1 MESVKKN
8 GLPKMIKFFFIFL
21 FLLPAALLAQ
31 KHSLVGVVKDSSNGG
46 VENAQIILKNT
57 HKSVFT
63 DEKGKFE
70 IHHLHDGSYTLVV
83 LGIGKQEKEV
93 EITVPYAG
101 APIEIVLED
110 TKESLTEVTVEAE
123 RVRKLGLNSLN
134 AIDNFG
140 IYEGKKSEVIV
151 MKDINANLATNNA
164 RQVYAKITGL
174 NIWESDQAG
183 LQLGIGGRGLSP
195 DRSSN
200 FNVRQNGYDIS
211 ADALGYPEAYYT
223 PSSELIERIEIVR
236 GAASLQYGT
245 QFGGLVNFKL
255 KKGPLNKKIEYTGRQ
270 SVGAWG
276 FYGLSNSIGGTVGK
290 LNYYIYHQYKTG
302 NGYRKN
308 SQFGNNNF
316 YTSLTYNFNPKFS
329 TQLDFTWMHYLAK
342 QGGGLTD
349 KLFADN
355 PRQSVRE
362 RNWFEIDWKMVSLI
376 FTYKFNDRTQL
387 NMRNFGL
394 MAYRQSVGN
403 LEKINVFD
411 NGQER
416 TLIKGNFQNIGSE
429 TRLIHQ
435 YNLLGLKN
443 TGLIGVRLYRGNTT
457 ASQGNGSKG
466 SDANFTYLNPENL
479 ENSDFRFPNR
489 NIAVFAENIIT
500 IHEKLSFTPGIRWE
514 YIHTQADG
522 YYKQVVKDAA
532 GNLIVDNKIPES
544 TSRTRSFLLFGAGLS
559 YKPFKKMEIYSNF
572 SQNYR
577 AINFSDLRISNPN
590 VRINPNLADER
601 GYTADLGVRGA
612 NNGFFSYE
620 ATVFYL
626 AYLDK
631 IGQIL
636 QTDPVLF
643 NDYRYRTNV
652 ADARNIGL
660 ETFVEVSLSKI
671 FSKTSRK
678 TNLTLFSNCAL
689 IDAKYVNTENTSIK
703 NKKVEMV
710 PPVNL
715 KLGTT
720 CSYKDFSAS
729 FQYSYI
735 GAHFSDA
742 TNAKR
747 TATAIEGL
755 IFSYQ
760 VADLSI
766 KYRYR
771 WLGAEFNVSNIF
783 NESYFTRRAESY
795 PGPGIIPADGRGFYF
810 TLQVKL

>member
-1 MESVKKN
+1 MGLVRKN
-8 GLPKMIKFFFIFL
+8 GLPNMTKYLFFLIFL
-21 FLLPAALLAQ
+21 FHTALLAQ
-31 KHSLVGVVKDSSNGG
+31 KHTLMGVVKDSSNKEI
-46 VENAQIILKNT
+46 ENVQIVLKNT
-57 HKSVFT
+57 LKYTYSNK
-63 DEKGKFE
+63 KGQFE
-70 IHHLHDGSYTLVV
+70 IHHINDGTYTLLV
-83 LGIGKQEKEV
+83 LGLGMEEQEL
-93 EITVPYAG
+93 EITIPQTNS
-101 APIEIVLED
+101 PLQIVLIE
-110 TKESLTEVTVEAE
+110 KNESLKEVTVEAE
-123 RVRKLGLNSLN
+123 RTRRLGVNTMN
-134 AIDNFG
+134 AVENFG

-223 PSSELIERIEIVR
+223 PSAELIERIEIVR

-255 KKGPLNKKIEYTGRQ
+255 KKGPTNKKIELTTRQ
-270 SVGAWG
+270 SIGAWG
-276 FYGLSNSIGGTVGK
+276 FWGLSNSIGGTVGK
-290 LNYYIYHQYKTG
+290 LNYYTYYQYKEG
-302 NGYRKN
+302 NGYREN
-308 SQFGNNNF
+308 SRFGNHNF
-316 YTSLTYNFNPKFS
+316 YTSLTYNFTTKFS
-329 TQLDFTWMHYLAK
+329 TQFDFTWMNYLA
-342 QGGGLTD
+342 QQAGGLTD

-355 PRQSVRE
+355 PRQSARD
-362 RNWFEIDWKMVSLI
+362 RNWFKIDWKMISLS
-376 FTYKFNDRTQL
+376 FTYKFNDKTQL
-387 NMRNFGL
+387 NIRNFGL

-411 NGQER
+411 NGLER
-416 TLIKGNFQNIGSE
+416 TLIVGNFMNIGSE
-429 TRLIHQ
+429 SRLLHQ
-435 YNLLGLKN
+435 YNLWGMKN
-443 TGLIGVRLYRGNTT
+443 TGLIGVRLYQGNTT

-466 SDANFTYLNPENL
+466 RDADFTYLNPNNI
-479 ENSDFRFPNR
+479 ENSDYRFPNR
-489 NIAVFAENIIT
+489 NIAVFAENIIA
-500 IHEKLSFTPGIRWE
+500 IHEKLSITPGVRWE
-514 YIHTQADG
+514 YIYTQAEG
-522 YYKQVVKDAA
+522 YYKQQVKDGA
-532 GNLIVDNKIPES
+532 GNLIVDNKIQDA
-544 TSRTRSFLLFGAGLS
+544 TSRTRGFLLFGAGIS

-577 AINFSDLRISNPN
+577 AINFTDLRINNPN
-590 VRINPNLADER
+590 VRINPNLNDER
-601 GYTADLGVRGA
+601 GYTADLGIRGA
-612 NNGFFSYE
+612 SNGIFSYE

-626 AYLDK
+626 AYKGK

-660 ETFVEVSLSKI
+660 ETFGEVSLTKL
-671 FSKTSRK
+671 FSKTPQK
-678 TNLTLFSNCAL
+678 INLTIFSNCAW

-720 CSYKDFSAS
+720 CSYKEFSAS

-755 IFSYQ
+755 IQSYQ
-760 VADLSI
+760 VADLSF

-771 WLGAEFNVSNIF
+771 WLSAEFNVNNIF

-810 TLQVKL
+810 ALQVKL